1 VSVRGF
7 SLFPKPPARIT
18 VFMTPI
24 SLPRLYKMLLAR
36 VQAHAP
42 KMILFHGL

>member
-1 VSVRGF
+1 VSGF

-24 SLPRLYKMLLAR
+24 GLLRLYKMLLATY
-36 VQAHAP
+36 AC
-42 KMILFHGL
+42 